1 MNLSDTSNKSFIGGK
16 PSCAM
21 KTIRPAAKSEP
32 VAANLSHK
40 QWRKEIW
47 NHSPTLRSM
56 KSA

>member
-1 MNLSDTSNKSFIGGK
+1 MSLQLAYLVRDE
-16 PSCAM
+16 
-21 KTIRPAAKSEP
+21 TIRPATKSKP

-40 QWRKEIW
+40 QWRKAIW